1 MGKWVG
7 LNATL
12 RPRQWWVNVT
22 PKRRFSIDCLGG
34 ALAQSLLMRVPCRPN
49 LLRAA
54 AAVLRAVLRWAW
66 WLPCLWWM
74 LPAQAEVLEL
84 HTAQRSAVSNM
95 TPDAAPD
102 WRHARQVSLP
112 DRWDEGRPDD
122 PATTVSGSRW
132 YRVTLDRKSIPDAGE
147 LLGLYAERACSVLQV
162 HLNGHL
168 VYGGGATQEP
178 VSRQCSYPQ
187 LVTLP
192 AALLLPQGNAL
203 ELRVTGYALDEVAAA
218 QRAGGLSILEIG
230 PYEVLRQHQRRRMF
244 YAVQLPQV
252 MSGALL
258 LMGSFM
264 FVMGWFNRAQSYLA
278 YFGALMIGSALSLA
292 RLWWTDLPWSN
303 HMTELLLSALLGF
316 ITLAAVQFMLR
327 YAGQRRIWLDRGLPV
342 QCVLVALSLVAA
354 GAPLLHRV
362 SMVWDILLWLEIGVA
377 AGYCLRL
384 WLRRRSRQTVL
395 MGGLLGIVGLALA
408 ADFAAQ
414 QFHLDARIAYVAQLV
429 PSLVFAVLGLR
440 LTQQF
445 GRAYQSVEQSRN
457 ELELRIREATAQI
470 ERNFAQLSELRVEQV
485 TDRERKRI
493 AADLHDDLGA
503 KLLTIV
509 HTSDSERIS
518 TLAREALE
526 EMRLSVRGL
535 TGKPV
540 KLLDALGD
548 WRAEVVS
555 RLTQS
560 GVHSEWSAPSDDELP
575 QTLSSRAY
583 VQTTRILREAI
594 SNIIKHSGA
603 SHCALAFTLH
613 DGDFHLVI
621 RDNGQGI
628 STELDGRL
636 DKGHG
641 MASMKGRAKQ
651 LQGQCLVESNPG
663 HGTVIRLTL
672 PLDRHVTTR

>member
-1 MGKWVG
+1 MALPQPITPPTGRWPPKAGW
-7 LNATL
+7 
-12 RPRQWWVNVT
+12 PRAAWRVLVLALL
-22 PKRRFSIDCLGG
+22 P
-34 ALAQSLLMRVPCRPN
+34 ALALALALVRGGLTGPGVPTSQAQTPS
-49 LLRAA
+49 RAQ
-54 AAVLRAVLRWAW
+54 AAVQWLRQAQTLAGSGAQPPADWAGGR
-66 WLPCLWWM
+66 
-74 LPAQAEVLEL
+74 A
-84 HTAQRSAVSNM
+84 
-95 TPDAAPD
+95 
-102 WRHARQVSLP
+102 VSLP
-112 DRWDEGRPDD
+112 DEWSAGR
-122 PATTVSGSRW
+122 ASAQGELW
-132 YRVTLDRKSIPDAGE
+132 YRLTLASPTLAVQATADNR
-147 LLGLYAERACSVLQV
+147 LYGLYVERACSVLQV
-162 HLNGHL
+162 WLNGQLLHD
-168 VYGGGATQEP
+168 GGSFDEP
-178 VSRQCSYPQ
+178 VTRNCHRPQ
-187 LVTLP
+187 LVSVP
-192 AALLLPQGNAL
+192 AALLLAGPNTVAL
-203 ELRVTGYALDEVAAA
+203 RIKGYDLAEVSSRLRV
-218 QRAGGLSILEIG
+218 GGLSEVGFG
-230 PYEVLRQHQRRRMF
+230 PYELMAAHHARRLLF
-244 YAVQLPQV
+244 AVRLPEV
-252 MSGALL
+252 MSGALV

-264 FVMGWFNRAQSYLA
+264 FVMGWFNRAQSHLA
-278 YFGALMIGSALSLA
+278 YFGALMVGWSLLLA
-292 RLWWTDLPWSN
+292 RLWAADLPLSN
-303 HMTELLLSALLGF
+303 AAVELALAALMGF
-316 ITLAAVQFMLR
+316 ITLAAVQFLMR
-327 YAGQRRIWLDRGLPV
+327 YAGHRLRWLNIALPA
-342 QCVLVALSLVAA
+342 QCVLVPLSLVAA
-354 GAPLLHRV
+354 GPSRLYA
-362 SMVWDILLWLEIGVA
+362 A
-377 AGYCLRL
+377 AGVWSVLLTAQIATAAVYYLDEA
-384 WLRRRSRQTVL
+384 RRQHRPQFWS
-395 MGGLLGIVGLALA
+395 MAALLSALA
-408 ADFAAQ
+408 VSLVVGFAAQ
-414 QFHLDARIAYVAQLV
+414 MTPMDARIGYIAELV
-429 PSLVFAVLGLR
+429 PTLGFLALGLR
-440 LTQQF
+440 LVQQF
-445 GRAYQSVEQSRN
+445 GRAYQSVEQDRA

-560 GVHSEWSAPSDDELP
+560 GVNSEWSAPSDDELP

-583 VQTTRILREAI
+583 VQTTRILREAV
-594 SNIIKHSGA
+594 SNIIKHSRA

-672 PLDRHVTTR
+672 PLDRHVTAG